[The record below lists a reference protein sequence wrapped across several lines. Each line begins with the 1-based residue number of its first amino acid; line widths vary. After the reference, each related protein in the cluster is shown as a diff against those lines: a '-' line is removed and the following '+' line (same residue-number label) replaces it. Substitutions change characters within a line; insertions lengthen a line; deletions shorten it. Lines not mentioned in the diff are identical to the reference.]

1 MHMHT
6 QKCPHMY
13 LCIFFLPKTYT
24 YEERIEGHSNR
35 YFSRGTGVC
44 VYIYT
49 YIHALTRARTHAH
62 TRSNNEREQEMDDA
76 DHASLWA
83 VCMLRAIV
91 QAKEQSWEGICG
103 STASSR

>member
-1 MHMHT
+1 MKSALRDT
-6 QKCPHMY
+6 QTDI
-13 LCIFFLPKTYT
+13 LV
-24 YEERIEGHSNR
+24 EVQ
-35 YFSRGTGVC
+35 VC
-44 VYIYT
+44 VCVHIYIYIHT
-49 YIHALTRARTHAH
+49 YMPLPVPVPMHIHIQ
-62 TRSNNEREQEMDDA
+62 NNEREQEMDDA